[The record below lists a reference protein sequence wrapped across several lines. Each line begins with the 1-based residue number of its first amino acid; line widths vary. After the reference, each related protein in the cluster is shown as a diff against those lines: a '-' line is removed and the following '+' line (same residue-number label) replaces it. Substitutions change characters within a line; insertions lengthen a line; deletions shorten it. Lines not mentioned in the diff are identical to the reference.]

1 MSDRPDPGLLL
12 VMTGPSG
19 AGKTTL
25 SRRVMAEQ
33 PDVTFSVSYTTRPAR
48 TGEVDGVD
56 YHFVA
61 AEEFE
66 RRLADREFLEHA
78 RVHGNLYG
86 THGPQVRDRVGAGG
100 VVLLDIDVQGARQVR
115 ASGIDAVFLFVLPP
129 SQAELERRLNQRG
142 TDSADVIARR
152 LGIAQREMAEAPWF
166 HYLVVNDD
174 LERATGD
181 FLAVVRAER
190 VRRALPAVC
199 RSLDLSF
206 S

>member
-1 MSDRPDPGLLL
+1 LSDRADAGLLL

-33 PDVTFSVSYTTRPAR
+33 PDIAFSVSYTTRPPRA
-48 TGEVDGVD
+48 GEVEGVD
-56 YHFVA
+56 YHFVDA
-61 AEEFE
+61 AEFD
-66 RRLADREFLEHA
+66 RRLAAREFLEHA

-86 THGPQVRDRVGAGG
+86 THRPQAVERVAAGG

-129 SQAELERRLNQRG
+129 SHAELERRLRHRG
-142 TDSADVIARR
+142 TDAEDVIARR

-174 LERATGD
+174 LDRATGD

-190 VRRALPAVC
+190 VRRGRPAVC

>member
-1 MSDRPDPGLLL
+1 MSDRVDPGLLL

-25 SRRVMAEQ
+25 SRRVLADQ
-33 PDVTFSVSYTTRPAR
+33 PDMAFSVSYTTRPGR
-48 TGEVDGVD
+48 DGEVDGVD
-56 YHFVA
+56 YHFVPA
-61 AEEFE
+61 ADFQA
-66 RRLADREFLEHA
+66 RLDRREFLEHA

-86 THGPQVRDRVGAGG
+86 TYRPKVEERVGAGG

-129 SQAELERRLNQRG
+129 SFDELERRLRGRG
-142 TDSADVIARR
+142 TDADDVIARR
-152 LGIAQREMAEAPWF
+152 LGIARREMAEAPWF
-166 HYLVVNDD
+166 DYLVVNDD
-174 LERATGD
+174 LDRATAD
-181 FLAVVRAER
+181 FLSVVRAER
-190 VRRALPAVC
+190 LRRSRAAVC